1 MALAFS
7 QVQEA
12 KVFVSSESSRSQT
25 LQNLLEDLL
34 PHGQAAPVTGWFS
47 VAERSQVHSPAGRAP
62 GDDVSDW
69 FAEACVSSLGRQG
82 GNDLLQEH
90 RAPLTV
96 FSVEA
101 LLQVQWRAFCL
112 PQEHLAWAAQT
123 QLPSPEVLQQVE
135 EGWTIL
141 TG

>member
-7 QVQEA
+7 QVQE
-12 KVFVSSESSRSQT
+12 V
-25 LQNLLEDLL
+25 EDLL

-47 VAERSQVHSPAGRAP
+47 VAERSQVHSPAGRA
-62 GDDVSDW
+62 
-69 FAEACVSSLGRQG
+69 
-82 GNDLLQEH
+82 LQEH

>member
-1 MALAFS
+1 MGRRLPSPGGS
-7 QVQEA
+7 QLPNVHRYILRQDE
-12 KVFVSSESSRSQT
+12 
-25 LQNLLEDLL
+25 LLEMMLAIG
-34 PHGQAAPVTGWFS
+34 PQKHQ
-47 VAERSQVHSPAGRAP
+47 AERM
-62 GDDVSDW
+62 
-69 FAEACVSSLGRQG
+69 CVSSLRRQG
-82 GNDLLQEH
+82 ENDLLQEH

-141 TG
+141 TGY